1 MSQICVINGVVQE
14 SSDGAWSLHS
24 VVAALQASGL
34 VTHSLS
40 EGETKFMGVC
50 QLAPGSTHRQAVR
63 EREILQT
70 IRAVDPDP
78 VRIQGF

>member
-1 MSQICVINGVVQE
+1 MPRICAINGVVQE
-14 SSDGAWSLHS
+14 SSDEAWSLHS

-50 QLAPGSTHRQAVR
+50 RLAPGSTHRQGVT
-63 EREILQT
+63 REILNT
-70 IRAVDPDP
+70 ISAVDPDP
-78 VRIQGF
+78 DLDPGV

>member
-1 MSQICVINGVVQE
+1 MQE
-14 SSDGAWSLHS
+14 SPERAWSLHS

-50 QLAPGSTHRQAVR
+50 QLAPGSTHRQGVR
-63 EREILQT
+63 ERDTEYYQCCGFGSG
-70 IRAVDPDP
+70 PDP